1 MNGALLLAALCAVP
15 APAQETGT
23 VRRGPID
30 QGVRVIGTTLP
41 VDIFRIKSTIDGRA
55 SRVWTST
62 GVWAGADQD
71 LGMLINKEFAA
82 LSDARKSTSQEVLE
96 DRWQTVYQPTRLRC
110 PYPCYILK
118 AFARSDVWVKP
129 RTVLFEAAAHLRM
142 AGWVRP
148 EEAHMVRDGMT
159 LTYWAVK
166 DPSKRFTAKISK
178 YVRDVQGQKV
188 QPGGSFNLDLVMGP
202 EHFFPPGT
210 EWAGIVVPSRKANV
224 LTVPTDAL
232 IRFGDSVYLPVK
244 VSTGITTPEMTE
256 ITAGV
261 DEKRP
266 ILILAD
272 PALRA
277 AARHK
282 LEADLSMPP
291 PTAEDGA
298 SPAAPAPRRRVRGEG
313 ELREPDS
320 TLGEDPYSE

>member
-1 MNGALLLAALCAVP
+1 VTGALLLAALCA
-15 APAQETGT
+15 APAAAQEAGI

-30 QGVRVIGTTLP
+30 QVVRVVGTVLP
-41 VDIFRIKSTIDGRA
+41 VDIFRIKSTIEGRA

-62 GVWAGADQD
+62 GVWVSQDQD
-71 LGMLINKEFAA
+71 LGFLINKEFAA

-142 AGWVRP
+142 SGWVRP
-148 EEAHMVRDGMT
+148 EAAHLVRDGMT
-159 LTYWAVK
+159 LQYWAVK
-166 DPSKRFTAKISK
+166 DPGKRFTAKISK
-178 YVRDVQGQKV
+178 YVRDVQGLKV

-210 EWAGIVVPSRKANV
+210 EWAGIVVPSRKANA

-232 IRFGDSVYLPVK
+232 IRFGDHVYLPVK
-244 VSTGITTPEMTE
+244 VSTGITTPELTE

-261 DEKRP
+261 EEKRP
-266 ILILAD
+266 ILMLAD
-272 PALRA
+272 PALRE

-282 LEADLSMPP
+282 LEADLSLP
-291 PTAEDGA
+291 PTSAEERA
-298 SPAAPAPRRRVRGEG
+298 SPAAEPARRTRRQEG
-313 ELREPDS
+313 ALREPDS
-320 TLGEDPYSE
+320 ILGEDPYSE